1 MSSLRFKLG
10 LLAAAAVVGVAVGH
24 TLAID
29 VTGQDLNGRY
39 AGFSRALQ
47 LNATGYGNASIT
59 TQNGVLPGS
68 ELNQMFISADADNLW
83 IGLTGNLPSLN
94 ANGESMIIL
103 LQTGPGVLNVLETA
117 GLPGDGGG
125 HASIRN
131 LSGLALDTDFAPEYA
146 IVVNRAGSNTYANAW
161 DLATNFAFEY
171 LPDHTNIN
179 PFFNCT
185 GPIGD
190 CITTQ
195 PCLMSAWIDATN
207 INGVDDNEA
216 LDGTGPGSQEDM
228 ADSAVKGLRLRLNRT
243 CFAIGNTIKIMAVI
257 ASPDGTMSNQILP
270 PIPQGEDP
278 AAPLCYA
285 PTSRPDLS
293 LITGDQY
300 ATVDLTMRGGTPTTP
315 GQNGSNIPAGWAA
328 GATMDSL
335 AGTAVATQQLHTCYG
350 NAVPGVVTIITAG
363 SELDQLYVRNDDQYL
378 YIAVPGNL
386 EGNGNRCNIFIDS
399 IPMVGENT
407 LDSQGLDDG
416 FNSLFRWNG
425 RKFDAAFAP
434 DFAYVVNNSG
444 GRLYAD
450 YYNLATDIK
459 TYLGSSQVDSATG
472 TLDGSGTNPNSDQF
486 ALDNSNGLG
495 VVGFPT
501 TLPVDPTTATL
512 GLECKIA
519 LTELSANAC
528 SDVQVLV
535 VLGNP
540 NGEYLSNQFLPS
552 LAANTGNI
560 NNDPVNKFN
569 FGSTDTM
576 VGGNPGFAGDQFVL
590 VELRKLGELD
600 NDPNCCLTASDIAIF
615 VNVLVGLDTD
625 PGRVAASNVDGIGGP
640 DGRDIQ
646 VYLQLLQAQGPC
658 P

>member
-1 MSSLRFKLG
+1 
-10 LLAAAAVVGVAVGH
+10 
-24 TLAID
+24 
-29 VTGQDLNGRY
+29 
-39 AGFSRALQ
+39 
-47 LNATGYGNASIT
+47 
-59 TQNGVLPGS
+59 
-68 ELNQMFISADADNLW
+68 
-83 IGLTGNLPSLN
+83 
-94 ANGESMIIL
+94 
-103 LQTGPGVLNVLETA
+103 
-117 GLPGDGGG
+117 
-125 HASIRN
+125 
-131 LSGLALDTDFAPEYA
+131 
-146 IVVNRAGSNTYANAW
+146 
-161 DLATNFAFEY
+161 
-171 LPDHTNIN
+171 
-179 PFFNCT
+179 
-185 GPIGD
+185 
-190 CITTQ
+190 
-195 PCLMSAWIDATN
+195 
-207 INGVDDNEA
+207 
-216 LDGTGPGSQEDM
+216 
-228 ADSAVKGLRLRLNRT
+228 
-243 CFAIGNTIKIMAVI
+243 MAVI

-519 LTELSANAC
+519 LTELSVTRAATSRSSSC
-528 SDVQVLV
+528 S
-535 VLGNP
+535 
-540 NGEYLSNQFLPS
+540 
-552 LAANTGNI
+552 ATRTANTSRTSSCRRWRRTPGTSI
-560 NNDPVNKFN
+560 TTRSTSSTSARRTQWWAATPV
-569 FGSTDTM
+569 SPAISSCWSSCASSASSITT
-576 VGGNPGFAGDQFVL
+576 
-590 VELRKLGELD
+590 R
-600 NDPNCCLTASDIAIF
+600 TAA
-615 VNVLVGLDTD
+615 
-625 PGRVAASNVDGIGGP
+625 
-640 DGRDIQ
+640 
-646 VYLQLLQAQGPC
+646 
-658 P
+658 